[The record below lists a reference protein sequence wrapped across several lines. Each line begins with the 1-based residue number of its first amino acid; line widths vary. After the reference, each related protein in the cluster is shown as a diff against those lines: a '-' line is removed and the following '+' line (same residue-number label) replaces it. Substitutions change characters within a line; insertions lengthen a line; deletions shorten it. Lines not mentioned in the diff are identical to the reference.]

1 MVLTLEAVPIPVPVP
16 TTWLKKNLIAIK
28 RKKGQLI
35 GISFQVDSGS
45 FPWDAYSCGGVGCG
59 TGSSSTSRGSSG

>member
-1 MVLTLEAVPIPVPVP
+1 MVVVPPPEVVVVLAVVVVVGVLPPEVVPIPVPVP

-35 GISFQVDSGS
+35 EVSFQVNSES
-45 FPWDAYSCGGVGCG
+45 FPWN
-59 TGSSSTSRGSSG
+59 T